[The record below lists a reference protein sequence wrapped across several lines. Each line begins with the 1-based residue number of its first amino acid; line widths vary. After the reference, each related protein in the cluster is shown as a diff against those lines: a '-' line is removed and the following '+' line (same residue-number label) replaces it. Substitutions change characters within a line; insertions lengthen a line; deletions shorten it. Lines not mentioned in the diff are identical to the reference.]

1 MSSPQKCDV
10 IEISWKKLHMAQS
23 ARQAVLSSLKISII
37 FALLFTDM
45 SYSLFSGLFSVV
57 VHPVLWFVELS
68 IAILLLFQIISNG
81 LFLLRYFW
89 DYLLGTVVDV
99 TEDQMRLLAIPFN
112 DRHFRTPPRSQEKN
126 TSSTSPLSFNPSPG
140 YNIGDISPHRVAA
153 SFTTSSPSRYHSPL
167 QHSTSAV
174 LPYNSILNSSSL
186 NNSYN
191 LSFNSSFDRSLNLSS
206 ISNNSGK
213 YDNDQSSTR
222 SRRSTSLPVST
233 RSSKYKRITDV
244 DTLHRYIHE
253 EEEKELNRSQVTP
266 ENLSSPNTSFWNY
279 GLNPLDFTHILRR
292 FTYQL
297 SPRSPAVPTLNSSIE
312 EMNNQGVGEVWKKY
326 GVTEDDLYI
335 WTEKLRKWLS
345 FTIVSRLNAE
355 IEEVNTGLQKI
366 GCDDTQIGDVGV
378 TTLKQLALTKGNYI
392 PTLNSIVPYL
402 ELSANQDYLRNRIRD
417 LSTGSMSAY
426 TWDKGGNYGK
436 PWSEHLPT
444 DAALV
449 MHLYC
454 CYLDS
459 RLPVQPRFPDGK
471 SFTSQHFVKT
481 PDKPGLDHKDNLQI
495 YQSCLNPPHFQ
506 VVIGS
511 QIYNLSKGRNNMFQA
526 ILLFMYHIK
535 VREGGMLGRVNLG
548 MSGLNMLWIFD

>member
-1 MSSPQKCDV
+1 MSSPHSRHV
-10 IEISWKKLHMAQS
+10 VEFSWKKLYMTQC
-23 ARQAVLSSLKISII
+23 ARQAVLSSLRIALI

-45 SYSLFSGLFSVV
+45 SYSVFSGFFSVL
-57 VHPVLWFVELS
+57 HPVLWFMEFS
-68 IAILLLFQIISNG
+68 IAILLIFQIISNG

-89 DYLLGTVVDV
+89 DYLFGSVVDV
-99 TEDQMRLLAIPFN
+99 TEKQMHLLAIPFN
-112 DRHFRTPPRSQEKN
+112 DRNFRTPPRSQENN
-126 TSSTSPLSFNPSPG
+126 TSSASPLSFNESPS
-140 YNIGDISPHRVAA
+140 YNVGDISPHRVAA
-153 SFTTSSPSRYHSPL
+153 SFTSSSPSRYHYPL
-167 QHSTSAV
+167 QHSTSVV
-174 LPYNSILNSSSL
+174 LPYNSILSSSSL

-206 ISNNSGK
+206 ISNNSGN
-213 YDNDQSSTR
+213 YENDQSSTR
-222 SRRSTSLPVST
+222 SRRSASVPIST
-233 RSSKYKRITDV
+233 RSSKYKRITDL
-244 DTLHRYIHE
+244 DTLHRYINE
-253 EEEKELNRSQVTP
+253 EEEKEHNRSQVSP
-266 ENLSSPNTSFWNY
+266 ENVSSVNTSFWNY
-279 GLNPLDFTHILRR
+279 GSNPLDFTHILRR
-292 FTYQL
+292 FAYQL
-297 SPRSPAVPTLNSSIE
+297 SPRSPAAPTLNSSIDP
-312 EMNNQGVGEVWKKY
+312 MNNQGVGEVWKKY

-335 WTEKLRKWLS
+335 WIEKLRKWLS

-355 IEEVNTGLQKI
+355 IEDVNTALQKI
-366 GCDDTQIGDVGV
+366 GCEDTQIGDVGV

-392 PTLNSIVPYL
+392 PTLNSVVPYL
-402 ELSANQDYLRNRIRD
+402 ELSANQDYLRSRIRGKV
-417 LSTGSMSAY
+417 LTGSMSAY
-426 TWDKGGNYGK
+426 TWNKGGNYGK
-436 PWSEHLPT
+436 QWSEHLPT

-459 RLPVQPRFPDGK
+459 RLPVQPRYPDGK

-495 YQSCLNPPHFQ
+495 YQSCVNPPHFQ

-535 VREGGMLGRVNLG
+535 VKEGGMLGRVNLG